1 MDADFIPVTVEQ
13 YLQNPVSA
21 PVRFLHLGKIKGK
34 SATVVVLNQLQDS
47 AVVKAFAKSQSD
59 VVYYSSYWWQSRGS
73 RSAECISRLVRIGD
87 GIRDSLA

>member
-21 PVRFLHLGKIKGK
+21 PVRFLHLGKIKEK

-59 VVYYSSYWWQSRGS
+59 VVYLTKLKKYPPY
-73 RSAECISRLVRIGD
+73 LVNTE
-87 GIRDSLA
+87 SKS